1 MARRRITVDLDEQL
15 LTALDAAAAVEK
27 RSRNQF
33 LISAVERVLRETERR
48 RVDAAFARMA
58 EDPEYQAELLQVEQE
73 LASPSDAA
81 WRLLDRA
88 EQGPPAS
95 GYPGPD

>member
-15 LTALDAAAAVEK
+15 LTALDAAAAEGN

-33 LISAVERVLRETERR
+33 LIDAVERVLREIERR
-48 RVDAAFARMA
+48 RIDAAFARLA
-58 EDPEYQAELLQVEQE
+58 EDPEYQAELLQIEQE
-73 LASPSDAA
+73 LSSPSDAA

-88 EQGPPAS
+88 EQRHRGR
-95 GYPGPD
+95 D

>member
-15 LTALDAAAAVEK
+15 LTALDAAAAEGN

-33 LISAVERVLRETERR
+33 LIDSVERVLREIERQ

-58 EDPEYQAELLQVEQE
+58 QDPEYQAELLQIEQE
-73 LASPSDAA
+73 LSSASDAV
-81 WRLLDRA
+81 WRQLDLA
-88 EQGPPAS
+88 EQRPRGRE
-95 GYPGPD
+95 